1 MKKIVYLNENDLFRM
16 AKRILKEEEMKE
28 GIFDGIS
35 NVYQGLKG
43 VWRGEGYDFF
53 RYMNQLKNTVGDLK
67 KHSASIEKLKN
78 LKDKI
83 IASKVP
89 PDKKAELIQE
99 IDRLIVSFEKY
110 SQELN
115 NVEQNVNNRL
125 AGSSSYQPYMKKDEK
140 NRKVGDPNELK
151 KILSQKTK
159 DELGMYDYES
169 EDMNNLQNTI
179 GQKTKSNVSI
189 KIDGKNVN
197 IDNKDK
203 NRSQTDTENDPGNRK
218 AAKDLRI
225 GGDTQRPV
233 TEKKYRR

>member
-1 MKKIVYLNENDLFRM
+1 MKKIVYLNEGDLFRM

-67 KHSASIEKLKN
+67 KHSSSIEKLKN

-83 IASKVP
+83 IGSKVP

-110 SQELN
+110 SQELY
-115 NVEQNVNNRL
+115 NVEQNVNARL

-140 NRKVGDPNELK
+140 NRKVGDPDELK

-159 DELGMYDYES
+159 DEYGMYDYES
-169 EDMNNLQNTI
+169 EDMSNLQNTI
-179 GQKTKSNVSI
+179 GQKTKTNVSI
-189 KIDGKNVN
+189 KVDGKNVGV
-197 IDNKDK
+197 DNKDK
-203 NRSQTDTENDPGNRK
+203 NKPSIDTTNEPEKNKVP
-218 AAKDLRI
+218 KDLTI
-225 GGDTQRPV
+225 GGNTQRPV